1 MYAKST
7 TTIANIL
14 ESAQEL
20 FLNKNYADVTMS
32 DIAEAAQVTKGA
44 LYHHFTS
51 KEELYQAM
59 MLVDLDEKR
68 ALMQTAAKSKGTSR
82 ERLHRLTLN
91 FLNLPPAKRELMRLV
106 RRDINIF
113 KDPIRDNLIRAY
125 QVALPEQVEAIIRD
139 GIRDGE
145 LKETDPRLLSW
156 EYVAMVEV
164 VLNGYAQD
172 ILESNGHAADYVL
185 DLFFNGAKATNQ
197 TN

>member
-59 MLVDLDEKR
+59 MLVDLGEKR
-68 ALMQTAAKSKGTSR
+68 ALMQAAAKSKGTCR

-156 EYVAMVEV
+156 EYVALVEV

-172 ILESNGHAADYVL
+172 ILGSNGRAADYVL
-185 DLFFNGAKATNQ
+185 NLFFNGAKATNQ